1 MVPSSSSVQDLPL
14 PPEPLPPPAA
24 PLLPP
29 AAWPPSLPLGALG
42 LARLPR
48 RRDGATL
55 TLTLILTLTLTL
67 KLNLTLT
74 LTPTLTLA
82 LTLTLIRRDGATV
95 DWAYGLR
102 CAWAVGEDGAQ
113 AALAALNP
121 NLKPYPHPQA
131 YPYPKPYPKPDPYP
145 YPSP

>member
-1 MVPSSSSVQDLPL
+1 MAPSSSSVQDLPL

-29 AAWPPSLPLGALG
+29 AAWPPPLPLGALG

-48 RRDGATL
+48 
-55 TLTLILTLTLTL
+55 
-67 KLNLTLT
+67 
-74 LTPTLTLA
+74 
-82 LTLTLIRRDGATV
+82 RRDGATV

-113 AALAALNP
+113 AALATLNP
-121 NLKPYPHPQA
+121 NLQPYPHPQA
-131 YPYPKPYPKPDPYP
+131 YPYPKPYPYPYP
-145 YPSP
+145 YP